1 MNFFS
6 FRKSV
11 LLAANKYISR
21 SNVEY
26 ITAKY

>member
-1 MNFFS
+1 MKFFS
-6 FRKSV
+6 FRKSG
-11 LLAANKYISR
+11 LLSANKYISR